1 MILMKKKFLPLTVI
15 LIFFGFQSFSQRKI
29 TAEELAPPATHS
41 NVFLHEKV
49 FVHTDRSFYVA
60 GEVMWFK
67 AYVVNAATGKPLPFG
82 KVLYAEVVNS
92 SQQPVLQTKIALND
106 ANGDGSFYL
115 PFSLVSGNYI
125 FRAYTNFMKN
135 GSPGEFFQKEIT
147 IVNTSRNSEVKAA
160 KPSTNYSAAFFPEG
174 GNLVNGLK
182 SVVAFKVSNSDGKGV
197 EADGIVVDQNNDTIA
212 EIQSLKFGMGKF
224 SFLPEAGKQYSAIF
238 NFKDGSITQKLPDAL
253 ENGYVMHVDNSDPK
267 NISIS
272 VEAKTSAS
280 TTSPQMFVV
289 VQNDRK
295 INNAERAWLQN
306 NKAEFKISK
315 DSFPTG
321 VSLIT
326 VFDGNKSPV
335 CERAFF
341 VRRVNQMILKT
352 SSDKQNYG
360 KRGKVVTSVS
370 ATGENENGLT
380 ADLSASVYKL
390 DDLNRDEPGNIVS
403 YLLLSSQLNGEIENP
418 SYYFENTGEPID
430 EALENLLLVQGWRKF
445 DLNNYNENA
454 SNDIAYFP
462 EYSGHFIT
470 GKVVNEI
477 TNEPAANI
485 PVYLSV
491 PGRRVQLRVCISDSK
506 GLVHFEMK
514 DFYGPHQILLQT
526 NSEVDSIYRVQIFSP
541 FSEKFSEN
549 ELSAQMSETA
559 NTDLY
564 ARNMSMQVQQ
574 SFHQNDL
581 LKIVERPVDSVPFY
595 FEPYRTYVLSN
606 YTRFTTMEEVLREY
620 VLEVNVRKSGSKYR
634 LATFNAPGFELRD
647 MQTSETIF
655 DKNPLVLL
663 DGVPVFNMNKIIGYD
678 PLKVEKIDIVAR
690 RYHLGTLTSDGIVTF
705 TTYKGQLEGF
715 KLDPHDIVLDYEGLQ
730 EKRIFYSPEYS
741 TKTQVESRIPD
752 FRQLLFWAPNLKTAE
767 NGKTGF
773 SFYTGDVPG
782 RYLIEVQGISEDG
795 IPGFSRTIINVEK

>member
-1 MILMKKKFLPLTVI
+1 MNKKFLFIPLTFV
-15 LIFFGFQSFSQRKI
+15 LFFCGVQSFSQRKI
-29 TAEELAPPATHS
+29 TAEDLALPATHT
-41 NVFLHEKV
+41 NTFLHEKV
-49 FVHTDRSFYVA
+49 YVHTDRSFYVA

-67 AYVVNAATGKPLPFG
+67 AYVTNAATGKPLAFS
-82 KVLYAEVVNS
+82 KVLYVEVING
-92 SQQPVLQTKIALND
+92 SQQPVLQTKISLND

-115 PFSLVSGNYI
+115 PFSLASGNYI

-135 GSPGEFFQKEIT
+135 GSPEEFFQKEIS
-147 IVNTSRNSEVKAA
+147 IVNTSENAEVKVA
-160 KPSTNYSAAFFPEG
+160 KKASNYSAAFFPEG

-182 SVVAFKVSNSDGKGV
+182 SLVGFKVSDSENKGV
-197 EADGIVVDQNNDTIA
+197 EADGIVIDQNNDTVAQIRA
-212 EIQSLKFGMGKF
+212 LKFGMGKF
-224 SFLPEAGKQYSAIF
+224 FFVPEAGKQYSAIF
-238 NFKDGSITQKLPDAL
+238 NFKDGSVTKKLPEAL
-253 ENGYVMHVDNSDPK
+253 DNGYVMHLDNSDPK
-267 NISIS
+267 NVSIS
-272 VEAKTSAS
+272 VEAKTDA
-280 TTSPQMFVV
+280 TNTNPQMFVV
-289 VQNDRK
+289 VQSEKK
-295 INNAERAWLQN
+295 INTAERAWLQN
-306 NKAEFKISK
+306 NKAQFQIPK

-326 VFDGNKSPV
+326 VFDGNKNPV
-335 CERAFF
+335 SERAFF
-341 VRRVNQMILKT
+341 VKPKNQMLLKAT
-352 SSDKQNYG
+352 SDKENYG
-360 KRGKVVTSVS
+360 KRSKVVTSVFT
-370 ATGENENGLT
+370 TGENGNGLT
-380 ADLSASVYKL
+380 GDFSASVYKV
-390 DDLNRDEPGNIVS
+390 DDLNQNDEGNIVS
-403 YLLLSSQLNGEIENP
+403 YLMLSSPLKGDIENP
-418 SYYFENTGEPID
+418 SYYFENTGAEVD
-430 EALENLLLVQGWRKF
+430 EALENLLLVHGWRKF
-445 DLNNYNENA
+445 DTNANSENSLKDINYV
-454 SNDIAYFP
+454 P
-462 EYSGHFIT
+462 EYAGHFIT

-506 GLVHFEMK
+506 GMVHFEMK
-514 DFYGPHQILLQT
+514 DFYGPHQVVLQT

-541 FSEKFSEN
+541 FSEKFSDN
-549 ELSAQMSETA
+549 DLSNKVSETA
-559 NTDLY
+559 NSSLY

-574 SFHQNDL
+574 SFHQNEL
-581 LKIVERPVDSVPFY
+581 LQILKRPVDSVAFY
-595 FEPYRTYVLSN
+595 FQPYRTYVLSN

-715 KLDPHDIVLDYEGLQ
+715 KLDPRDIVLDYEGLQ
-730 EKRIFYSPEYS
+730 EKRVFYSPEYS
-741 TKTQVESRIPD
+741 TKSQVQSRIPD
-752 FRQLLFWAPNLKTAE
+752 FRQLLFWEPNLKTGA
-767 NGKTGF
+767 NGKTEF

-795 IPGFSRTIINVEK
+795 IPGFTRTIINVEK